1 MNHWQSKIAA
11 AVVGVMLA
19 GMAVAQTSVLR
30 EAEQR
35 DQQRQANA
43 EAEFMRQAGRH
54 FVVVA
59 PGVVRDNRT
68 KLEWMRC
75 SMGQDWNERSQH
87 CDGTAAEYTFDGA
100 QAIARRLNQA
110 GGYNSRADWRVPSK
124 DELAS
129 LVVCSKGRSGTG
141 NYCADGSLRP
151 TIAQRVFPGTPTGNS
166 HWTSSSSER
175 SSSSAWFVGFT
186 FGDVNHDD
194 YNRFN
199 YNFYVRLVRS
209 SQ

>member
-1 MNHWQSKIAA
+1 MNHWQIKTAA
-11 AVVGVMLA
+11 ALVGVMLA

-75 SMGQDWNERSQH
+75 SMGQDWNERSQR
-87 CDGTAAEYTFDGA
+87 CDGTVAGYPFDGA

-110 GGYNSRADWRVPSK
+110 GGYNGQADWRIPTK
-124 DELAS
+124 DQLAT
-129 LVVCSKGRSGTG
+129 LLVCSKGRTG
-141 NYCADGSLRP
+141 DRCADGSLGP
-151 TIAQRVFPGTPTGNS
+151 TIAQGVFDSTPSHHYWTLSSDVGNS
-166 HWTSSSSER
+166 INVWAVSFEFG
-175 SSSSAWFVGFT
+175 FVHPY
-186 FGDVNHDD
+186 DRKYHNS
-194 YNRFN
+194 
-199 YNFYVRLVRS
+199 VRLVRA

>member
-1 MNHWQSKIAA
+1 MNHWQSKTAA

-75 SMGQDWNERSQH
+75 SMGQDWNERSQR

-110 GGYNSRADWRVPSK
+110 GGYNGRADWRMPSK

-129 LVVCSKGRSGTG
+129 LVVCSKGRHSSY
-141 NYCADGSLRP
+141 NSCADGSLRP
-151 TIAQRVFPGTPTGNS
+151 TIAQGVFPGTPPGNYFWTLSPNVGKSNYAWAVRFYEGGVANEHSRDSDS
-166 HWTSSSSER
+166 H
-175 SSSSAWFVGFT
+175 
-186 FGDVNHDD
+186 
-194 YNRFN
+194 
-199 YNFYVRLVRS
+199 VRLVRS